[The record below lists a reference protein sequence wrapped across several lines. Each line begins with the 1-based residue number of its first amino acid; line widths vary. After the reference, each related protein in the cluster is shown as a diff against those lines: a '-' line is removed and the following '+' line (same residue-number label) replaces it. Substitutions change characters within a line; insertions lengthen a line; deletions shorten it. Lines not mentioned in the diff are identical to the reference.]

1 MSTEASVRCLGV
13 DGSSSTLVRL
23 GRRLRSDLPALLER
37 LRVDNGTMGIFCAVE
52 VEEEKAV
59 RGRGDEHAG
68 SAGRLRSRLT
78 SNFWDAVELDGE
90 DGASA
95 TVNGRRG
102 DEAQLGVDVGADTAL
117 KSAHVTLTTILLTHG
132 GYVLLA
138 GARRHFNPNYS
149 VK

>member
-37 LRVDNGTMGIFCAVE
+37 LRVDNGTMGIFCAVG

-59 RGRGDEHAG
+59 RGREVEHAG

-102 DEAQLGVDVGADTAL
+102 DEAQLGVDVGADNMGGTSSWLARGG
-117 KSAHVTLTTILLTHG
+117 ILIQITVSNRQTRSSSG
-132 GYVLLA
+132 S
-138 GARRHFNPNYS
+138 S
-149 VK
+149 VYMI